1 MTSPEMKKAPAATGA
16 INTETSSKRNESVKT
31 SLPQPEGF
39 STRFELPSLTVG
51 NIAVRAGHLVG
62 NNEPDQP
69 IVVLDVPARDAALT
83 AAQALSLAASLQA
96 VSVFLL
102 EAEPRTVTRKTEP
115 GSPSFEEAI

>member
-1 MTSPEMKKAPAATGA
+1 M
-16 INTETSSKRNESVKT
+16 KT

-102 EAEPRTVTRKTEP
+102 EAEPRTVTRRTEP
-115 GSPSFEEAI
+115 GTPDLNGVGGGL